1 MILKFLIRR
10 GPGARPQ
17 SARPALA
24 RWASAVAAAG
34 FLAGCGSSANHIS
47 VSHRHAPDGE
57 SRIVV
62 LPVELPEGY
71 VAPAGEGS
79 TLGGLYAT
87 ELLRSYDIFEFKR
100 FEKLMMAREL
110 DLDTILENG
119 AGQEL
124 VEELGIDGV
133 LVSRVYDWKPGAP
146 SFWFLSKPGRIG
158 FLARLIDLRTG
169 SVIWSANRV
178 KETAPSEPLSVGIGT
193 VFQDLAKEMP
203 GNLAPY

>member
-1 MILKFLIRR
+1 MSRLTIA
-10 GPGARPQ
+10 GA
-17 SARPALA
+17 ALLL
-24 RWASAVAAAG
+24 AVVT
-34 FLAGCGSSANHIS
+34 AGCGSSANHIS

-62 LPVELPEGY
+62 LPVELPEAY
-71 VAPAGEGS
+71 AAPTGEGS

-100 FEKLMMAREL
+100 FEKLMATREL

-124 VEELGIDGV
+124 VDELGIDGV
-133 LVSRVYDWKPGAP
+133 LVSRVYDWEPGKPGIL
-146 SFWFLSKPGRIG
+146 FLAKPGRVG

-178 KETAPSEPLSVGIGT
+178 KETRPADPLSVGLAT
-193 VFQDLAKEMP
+193 VFQDLAAEMP
-203 GNLAPY
+203 AHLAPY